1 MLTVMMV
8 VTVVVVAVVVIVAVV
23 IVAATAHAMRVFMPD
38 MPTRIVLVVRMSAA
52 PVERDAEHAARSH
65 ADSNLRE
72 QDQRKEESQGKDA
85 HGCTFNGGRDRIA

>member
-1 MLTVMMV
+1 VTISMLTVMMV
-8 VTVVVVAVVVIVAVV
+8 VAVVVVAVVV

>member
-1 MLTVMMV
+1 MTISMLTVMMV
-8 VTVVVVAVVVIVAVV
+8 VAVLVIAVVA

-38 MPTRIVLVVRMSAA
+38 MPTRVVVVVRMSAA

>member
-8 VTVVVVAVVVIVAVV
+8 VAVLVIAVVA

-38 MPTRIVLVVRMSAA
+38 MPTRVVVVVRMSAA

>member
-8 VTVVVVAVVVIVAVV
+8 VAVVVVAVVV

-38 MPTRIVLVVRMSAA
+38 MPTRVVVVVRMSAA

>member
-1 MLTVMMV
+1 MTISMLTVMLV
-8 VTVVVVAVVVIVAVV
+8 VAVVVVAVVV

>member
-1 MLTVMMV
+1 VTISMLTVMMV
-8 VTVVVVAVVVIVAVV
+8 VAVVVVAVVV

-38 MPTRIVLVVRMSAA
+38 MPTRVVVVVRMSAA

>member
-1 MLTVMMV
+1 MTISMLTVMMV
-8 VTVVVVAVVVIVAVV
+8 VTVVVVAVVV